1 MVSRGNGG
9 IVMAQAATME
19 GGSEYQMMWQ
29 GLGNAQEVNP
39 KPLRPGSSSC
49 LSLFHHLVGII

>member
-1 MVSRGNGG
+1 VGMGG